1 MIGFPIARYVRAVR
15 KFLVH
20 VNKEQIRINN
30 QMSKV
35 DEDITNQLS
44 DLPIKKKKTQEDKE
58 FEELEVESTG
68 GGFDAGGG

>member
-1 MIGFPIARYVRAVR
+1 
-15 KFLVH
+15 
-20 VNKEQIRINN
+20 
-30 QMSKV
+30 MSKV

>member
-1 MIGFPIARYVRAVR
+1 MQAVR

-35 DEDITNQLS
+35 DEDITNQVS
-44 DLPIKKKKTQEDKE
+44 DVPLKKKKTQEDKE